1 MTGEE
6 WLRMINQLADK
17 SQAGR
22 LRWTAVHGGR
32 VADVSSG
39 FRVTLTY
46 DLMRKQGQPQPVP
59 GTLRLRVTGRAGEL
73 LAEVTEE
80 SLRQA
85 CGDAGLLAL
94 RRLGQV
100 LVAEPPRQSLD
111 EFRDALSE
119 L

>member
-1 MTGEE
+1 MTAEE
-6 WLRMINQLADK
+6 WLRMINQLAEK
-17 SQAGR
+17 TKAGK
-22 LRWTAVHGGR
+22 LRWTPVAGGQTAQVKESFGVR
-32 VADVSSG
+32 
-39 FRVTLTY
+39 LTY

-59 GTLRLRVTGRAGEL
+59 GTLRLSVVGGHGDL
-73 LAEVTEE
+73 LADVTED
-80 SLRQA
+80 SLREA

-94 RRLGQV
+94 RRLGQI